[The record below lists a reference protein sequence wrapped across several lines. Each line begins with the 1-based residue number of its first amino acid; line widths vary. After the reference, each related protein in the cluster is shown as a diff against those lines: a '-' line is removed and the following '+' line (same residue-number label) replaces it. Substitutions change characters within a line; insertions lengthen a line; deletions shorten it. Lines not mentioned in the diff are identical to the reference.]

1 MTLLKIREAILNK
14 KIQINSSNS
23 SGIALL
29 KIREAILNKKIQIN
43 SSNSSGI
50 DNDSSQN

>member
-1 MTLLKIREAILNK
+1 MT
-14 KIQINSSNS
+14 
-23 SGIALL
+23 LL